1 MKNFNFK
8 KILPHLIA
16 VVIFL
21 IVSVVYCKSA
31 LDGKVVLQPDIQGW
45 RGMSQQSMEFHE
57 KYGYYPLWTN
67 SMYSG
72 MPGYQIAFD
81 SRTKLQVGYLDPVLR
96 LGLPKPISFFF
107 LACICFYFLCVV
119 AGANSW
125 VSIMG
130 ALTYAYCTFDPIIVA
145 VGHDTQMLSIGY
157 APAVLAG
164 LLLLFQKRYWS
175 GFAVTAFF
183 AAILIG
189 QNHIQ
194 IVYYTLLM
202 AGIMTIAFLIKS
214 YKENALPTA
223 IKSAGLA
230 LLAGVL
236 GLACN
241 AVTMLPTYEYAKE
254 STRGGRSQLS
264 SEKGSEVKTKGG
276 LDKTEAFRWSYG
288 FGETF
293 TFIVADL
300 FGGGSGNRQLN
311 SSSNFVA
318 KLSEAGVPED
328 TAIQYADSSS
338 YWGDQPSTSGPVYLG
353 AIVCFLF
360 IFGLFY
366 IKSWHKW
373 WVAAASLIGILL
385 AWGANLKGI
394 NYFLFDHLPLYNKF
408 RAVTMSL
415 VIPQL
420 CFSFLGVMA
429 VSKLINETDW
439 DNAWKKLRL
448 SVYVTGSVLIL
459 LCGFYFTAGFSGQ
472 ADKELKENFRQGM
485 LQQVPQGQQPSPQLA
500 QQANEFSSQ
509 VISALHSDRK
519 ALMGGDLLKSILL
532 IAVVVVLIG
541 LFIRKKIKPTV
552 LIGGLIVLSSFD
564 LLSVAGRYLNAESF
578 VEDTDFESAFIPS
591 EADLQIMKDPDH
603 ANFRVFNQTPRSP
616 FYSDSR
622 TSYHHNSIGGYHPA
636 MLGLYNDIIDRQ
648 LTKGNQQVY
657 NMLNTKYFI
666 VENPQTGKPV
676 AQMNPAAYGNAWLV
690 KGIKYVANAN
700 EEMSALDN
708 TNLKDTAVIEKI
720 YQPQIK
726 QLPVFDSSAT
736 IKLKQ
741 NINDQINYS
750 FHSTSPQFAVFSEV
764 YYPAGWNVFIDGN
777 KADYVKTNY
786 VLRGMFVP
794 AGNHEIE
801 FRFEPKSFTTGKSI
815 TIIANILV
823 FLSMIA
829 AIVFLLKEK
838 RKPDAHVL

>member
-8 KILPHLIA
+8 KILPHAIA
-16 VVIFL
+16 VFIFL
-21 IVSVVYCKSA
+21 IVSVVYCKPA
-31 LDGKVVLQPDIQGW
+31 LEGKVVLQPDIQGW
-45 RGMSQQSMEFHE
+45 RGMSQQSMEFSD

-72 MPGYQIAFD
+72 MPAYQIALD
-81 SRTKLQVGYLDPVLR
+81 ARTKLQVGYLDPILK
-96 LGLPKPISFFF
+96 LWMPKPVSFFF
-107 LACICFYFLCVV
+107 LACICFYFLSVV

-130 ALTYAYCTFDPIIVA
+130 ALTYAYCSFDPIIVA

-175 GFAVTAFF
+175 GFAITAFF
-183 AAILIG
+183 ATMLIG

-194 IVYYTLLM
+194 IVYYTLIM

-214 YKENALPTA
+214 YKENQLLTA
-223 IKSAGLA
+223 WKSAALGLA
-230 LLAGVL
+230 AGIL
-236 GLACN
+236 GLACS

-264 SEKGSEVKTKGG
+264 GEKDAEVKTKGG
-276 LDKTEAFRWSYG
+276 LNKTEAFRWSYG

-300 FGGGSGNRQLN
+300 YGGGSGNRQL
-311 SSSNFVA
+311 SSSSDFVE

-328 TAIQYADSSS
+328 NAIQYADGNS

-366 IKSWHKW
+366 VKSWHTW
-373 WVAAASLIGILL
+373 WIIAASAIGILF

-420 CFSFLGVMA
+420 CFSFLGVLA

-439 DNAWKKLRL
+439 DEAWKKLRL
-448 SVYVTGSVLIL
+448 SVYVTGAILLL

-472 ADKELKENFRQGM
+472 HDKELKENFRQGM

-500 QQANEFSSQ
+500 QQANEFSTQ
-509 VISALHSDRK
+509 LIAALHSDRK
-519 ALMGGDLLKSILL
+519 GLMGGDLIRSILL
-532 IAVVVVLIG
+532 IAAAVVLVG
-541 LFIRKKIKPTV
+541 LFIRRKIKPAV

-564 LLSVAGRYLNAESF
+564 LLGVAGRYLNTDSF

-591 EADLQIMKDPDH
+591 DADQQIMRDPDH
-603 ANFRVFNQTPRSP
+603 ANFRVFNQTSGNPL
-616 FYSDSR
+616 YSDSR

-636 MLGLYNDIIDRQ
+636 MLGLYNDIIERQ
-648 LTKGNQQVY
+648 LSKGNQQVY

-666 VENPQTGKPV
+666 VDNPQNGKPV
-676 AQMNPAAYGNAWLV
+676 AQLNPNAFGNAWLV
-690 KGIKYVANAN
+690 KGIKYVDNAN
-700 EEMSALDN
+700 EEMNALDN
-708 TNLKDTAVIEKI
+708 TDLKDTAIVEKM

-726 QLPVFDSSAT
+726 QPPVFGSSAS

-741 NINDQINYS
+741 NLNDKIDYR
-750 FHSTSPQFAVFSEV
+750 FHSAAPQFAVFSEV
-764 YYPAGWNVFIDGN
+764 YYPAGWNAYIDGN

-786 VLRGMFVP
+786 VLRGMYVP
-794 AGNHEIE
+794 AGDHEIE
-801 FRFEPKSFTTGKSI
+801 FRFEPKSFTTGRTI
-815 TIIANILV
+815 TIAANILV
-823 FLSMIA
+823 FISIIIA
-829 AIVFLLKEK
+829 VVFYFK
-838 RKPDAHVL
+838 RRERLDGHVL